1 MRWPGRRVGVD
12 KIDDPSTLRVAPG
25 THRAGSDGI
34 QGPHIFPSRHV
45 FSSYG
50 TFHTDISNG
59 QVARLLMGQP
69 LFASTSVR
77 HTMSDIHNAAVVLMT
92 LPEEQASELMSKLDH
107 KMVVQVSLEIAR
119 TRSIAADEQERVIK
133 EFAETNPTMGGRGG
147 GLELAKSLVQK
158 ALGNNAAAALVNIRQ
173 SMEASPFGFLRN
185 VDSQNLLTY
194 IIDEHPQTIALIMS
208 HLPANFGAEILAG
221 LPDAR
226 RLPVI
231 RRIAT
236 MGRTN
241 PDIIREVEKGLERR
255 MSSVMSQ
262 SFENAGGV
270 GAVAEMLNVSDRATE
285 RALMDSLK
293 EEDPELVEE
302 IRRLM
307 FVFEDIGRF
316 TDKDIQTVLKNV
328 ETSQWAMALKGASES
343 LKEKV
348 LKNMSE
354 RAAETLREEME
365 YLGPAK
371 RSVVEAKQQE
381 VVDVVRG
388 LEDRGEI
395 DLNSI
400 NEDEELVQ

>member
-1 MRWPGRRVGVD
+1 
-12 KIDDPSTLRVAPG
+12 
-25 THRAGSDGI
+25 
-34 QGPHIFPSRHV
+34 
-45 FSSYG
+45 
-50 TFHTDISNG
+50 
-59 QVARLLMGQP
+59 
-69 LFASTSVR
+69 
-77 HTMSDIHNAAVVLMT
+77 MSDIRSAAVLLMA
-92 LPEEQASELMSKLDH
+92 LPEDDASKLMSKLDPRQAE
-107 KMVVQVSLEIAR
+107 QVSIEIAR
-119 TRSIAADEQERVIK
+119 AQTITTDEQERAIR
-133 EFAETNPTMGGRGG
+133 EFAEANPSLSGRGG
-147 GLELAKSLVQK
+147 GLELAITLLQK
-158 ALGNNAAAALVNIRQ
+158 ALGPNATAILANIRQ
-173 SMEASPFGFLRN
+173 SIESTPFGFLRN

-194 IIDEHPQTIALIMS
+194 IIDEHPQTIALIMA
-208 HLPANFGAEILAG
+208 HLPPNIGAEILAG

-226 RLPVI
+226 RLSVV
-231 RRIAT
+231 RRVAT

-241 PDIIREVEKGLERR
+241 PEIIREVEKGLERR

-262 SFENAGGV
+262 SFEGAGGV
-270 GAVAEMLNVSDRATE
+270 EAVAEMLNVSDRATE
-285 RALMDSLK
+285 RALMDTLK

-316 TDKDIQTVLKNV
+316 SDKDIQTVLKNV

-354 RAAETLREEME
+354 RASETLREEME

-381 VVDVVRG
+381 IVDVVRG

-395 DLNSI
+395 DLNAI
-400 NEDEELVQ
+400 NEDEEMVQ

>member
-1 MRWPGRRVGVD
+1 MRQVKNPPVRVQTKRVQVHARRAFLEEEAFDVACGVAMVVGHRL
-12 KIDDPSTLRVAPG
+12 LR
-25 THRAGSDGI
+25 I
-34 QGPHIFPSRHV
+34 QAQEIRQRHV
-45 FSSYG
+45 VG
-50 TFHTDISNG
+50 RG
-59 QVARLLMGQP
+59 PAP
-69 LFASTSVR
+69 
-77 HTMSDIHNAAVVLMT
+77 AVV
-92 LPEEQASELMSKLDH
+92 
-107 KMVVQVSLEIAR
+107 VQRHVHR
-119 TRSIAADEQERVIK
+119 
-133 EFAETNPTMGGRGG
+133 
-147 GLELAKSLVQK
+147 
-158 ALGNNAAAALVNIRQ
+158 
-173 SMEASPFGFLRN
+173 PFGFLRQ

-208 HLPANFGAEILAG
+208 HLPPNYSAEILAG
-221 LPDAR
+221 LPEAR
-226 RLPVI
+226 RMAVV

-241 PDIIREVEKGLERR
+241 PEIIREVEKGLERR

-270 GAVAEMLNVSDRATE
+270 GAVAEMLNVTDRATE
-285 RALMDSLK
+285 RTLL
-293 EEDPELVEE
+293 EGLTTEDPELVEE

-316 TDKDIQTVLKNV
+316 GDKDVQIVLKNV
-328 ETSQWAMALKGASES
+328 ETSQWALALKGASDV

-381 VVDVVRG
+381 IVDVIRA

-395 DLNSI
+395 DLNAI
-400 NEDEELVQ
+400 NEQEEMVQ

>member
-1 MRWPGRRVGVD
+1 MP
-12 KIDDPSTLRVAPG
+12 
-25 THRAGSDGI
+25 
-34 QGPHIFPSRHV
+34 
-45 FSSYG
+45 
-50 TFHTDISNG
+50 DI
-59 QVARLLMGQP
+59 R
-69 LFASTSVR
+69 
-77 HTMSDIHNAAVVLMT
+77 NAAVLLMT
-92 LPEEQASELMSKLDH
+92 LPEEEASMVMSKLDP
-107 KMVVQVSLEIAR
+107 KQAELVSIEIAR
-119 TRSIAADEQERVIK
+119 TRTIGMDEQERAVK
-133 EFAETNPTMGGRGG
+133 EFTEANPSMSGRLG
-147 GLELAKSLVQK
+147 GLELAKTLIQK
-158 ALGNNAAAALVNIRQ
+158 ALGSNAAAALINIRQ
-173 SMEASPFGFLRN
+173 SIEATPFGFLRN

-208 HLPANFGAEILAG
+208 HLPPNFAAEILAG
-221 LPDAR
+221 LPESR

-241 PDIIREVEKGLERR
+241 PEIIREVERGLERR

-270 GAVAEMLNVSDRATE
+270 DAVAEMLNVSDRATE
-285 RALMDSLK
+285 RALLESLGQ
-293 EEDPELVEE
+293 EDPELVEE

-328 ETSQWAMALKGASES
+328 ETSQWAMALKGASDS

-381 VVDVVRG
+381 IVDVVRR
-388 LEDRGEI
+388 LEDSGEI

-400 NEDEELVQ
+400 NENEEMVQ

>member
-1 MRWPGRRVGVD
+1 
-12 KIDDPSTLRVAPG
+12 
-25 THRAGSDGI
+25 
-34 QGPHIFPSRHV
+34 
-45 FSSYG
+45 
-50 TFHTDISNG
+50 
-59 QVARLLMGQP
+59 
-69 LFASTSVR
+69 
-77 HTMSDIHNAAVVLMT
+77 MSDIHSAAVLLMT
-92 LPEEQASELMSKLDH
+92 LPEEEASSLLSKLDP
-107 KMVVQVSLEIAR
+107 KQAETVSLEIAR
-119 TRSIAADEQERVIK
+119 TRAISAEEQEHVIK
-133 EFAETNPTMGGRGG
+133 QFTEANPSLGGRGG
-147 GLELAKSLVQK
+147 GLELAKTLLQK
-158 ALGNNAAAALVNIRQ
+158 ALGTNAAAALVNIRQ
-173 SMEASPFGFLRN
+173 SIEATPFGFLRN

-221 LPDAR
+221 LPESR
-226 RLPVI
+226 RLAVI

-262 SFENAGGV
+262 SFEHAGGV
-270 GAVAEMLNVSDRATE
+270 GAVAEMLNVSERATE
-285 RALMDSLK
+285 RALLDSLSQ
-293 EEDPELVEE
+293 EDPELVEE

-316 TDKDIQTVLKNV
+316 SDKDIQTVLKNV

-381 VVDVVRG
+381 IVDVVRV
-388 LEDRGEI
+388 LEEKGEI
-395 DLNSI
+395 DLNAI
-400 NEDEELVQ
+400 NEEEELVQ